1 MKNQL
6 KNLPERIEPG
16 ETVAGVEICPPGDW
30 PNGKIVQ
37 HCDGAAFSRIV
48 EAYEASGRKEILCDF
63 EHASEV
69 DKVDSDTRAAA
80 WISNLAVG
88 EDGALVGDFK
98 FTEEGAKAVTGRSL
112 RFLSP
117 VFVPDAAGNIA
128 TLRSVALTNRPNIPV
143 APILNK
149 EPQANQ
155 TVEEQP
161 KETEMDKLKE
171 LLGLAPEAT
180 EEDVL
185 AAVAKLK
192 EQNAALNKEKEE
204 AEAESFAEE
213 HKAVCNKEAL
223 KSAYLM
229 NKEAAKA
236 LVGGIAKP
244 EAPAPQKILNKD
256 TVATPAVKLMNKADA
271 RAELAALPPS
281 KRAEFY
287 KAHKAEI
294 DG

>member
-1 MKNQL
+1 MKKQL

-48 EAYEASGRKEILCDF
+48 EAWEAAGRKEILCDF

-128 TLRSVALTNRPNIPV
+128 SLRSVALTNRPNIPV

-161 KETEMDKLKE
+161 KEPPEMDKLKE

-244 EAPAPQKILNKD
+244 EVPAPQKLLNKE
-256 TVATPAVKLMNKADA
+256 TVATPSIAKSAGGDDA
-271 RAELAALPPS
+271 RAKLASLPP
-281 KRAEFY
+281 AERGKYF
-287 KAHKAEI
+287 AEHQSEF
-294 DG
+294 